1 MKVSIVG
8 PGVMPIPP
16 KGWGAVEILI
26 WDMKC
31 CYEELGHEVQI
42 VNTTNGSDAI
52 KQIDEFNPDFVH
64 IEFDNMVGLYPHLK
78 YPTAITTHY
87 AYLEQ
92 PEKIGGYRAVLDA
105 FKVYKPNVFA
115 LSEGI
120 KEVYVNNNI
129 PEDQVFVTP
138 NGVNSKNFRVTEE
151 PKQSDK
157 SIYVAKVDYRKR
169 QHLFQ
174 SISSLY
180 YAGIVDDK
188 KFDINKN
195 YLGEWTKETLY
206 DELTEYG
213 NLVLLSDGE
222 AHPLVCMEAFAA
234 GLGVVVSEWGKAN
247 LDIDRGFI
255 TVIPEDKINDIEYV
269 ESEIIKNREY
279 SVANRQEILEY
290 SKQFEWKNTLEKYH
304 IPFME
309 KLIESYVPKEEEK
322 MELDFDFS
330 EKNKAAYKLKNFGPI
345 YYLNLDG
352 QPERRKWMEDQFK
365 YWEIEN
371 YERISAYD
379 GREDDLSDII
389 KGTYPP
395 MMSSGE
401 IGCVTSHIKA
411 IKHWYETSDS
421 PYAVIMEDDCSL
433 ETVLYWN
440 FTWQDFIAKAPYSW
454 DVLQLAIICTGNI
467 VVPVHNRF
475 VNDFSTACYVITRHH
490 AEKIIKNHV
499 RGAKYKL
506 DNGVKPRPVAD
517 DLIYNSGATYATPLL
532 LYKTDLGSTIHPDH
546 VDKFHKASYRGV
558 LNFWKANGSDIDVN
572 MITDYDPYLGKV
584 SDSNTK

>member
-26 WDMKC
+26 WDLKC

-42 VNTTNGSDAI
+42 VNTTNGSEII
-52 KQIDEFNPDFVH
+52 KEINNFNPDFVH
-64 IEFDNMVGLYPHLK
+64 IEFDNMIGVYPHIN
-78 YPTAITTHY
+78 YPKAITTHF
-87 AYLEQ
+87 AYLPT
-92 PEKIGGYRAVLDA
+92 PEKIGGYRTVLDA
-105 FKVYKPNVFA
+105 FKVYKPNIFA
-115 LSEGI
+115 LSEEI
-120 KEVYVNNNI
+120 KQVYIDNGI
-129 PEDQVFVTP
+129 PEENIFVTP
-138 NGVNSKNFRVTEE
+138 NGVNSKNFKVSDT
-151 PKQSDK
+151 PKFKDK
-157 SIYVAKVDYRKR
+157 SIYVAKIDYRKR

-174 SISSLY
+174 NIDSIY

-188 KFDINKN
+188 NFDTSKN

-213 NLVLLSDGE
+213 NLILLSDGE
-222 AHPLVCMEAFAA
+222 AHSLVIMEALSA
-234 GLGVVVSEWGKAN
+234 GLGVVVSEFATAN
-247 LDIDRGFI
+247 LNVDKDFI
-255 TVIPEDKINDIEYV
+255 TVIPEEKINDLDYI

-279 SVANRQEILEY
+279 SSSHREEILEY
-290 SKQFEWKNTLEKYH
+290 AKQFEWITTVKEHH
-304 IPFME
+304 IPYME
-309 KLIESYVPKEEEK
+309 KLIESFVPKEEPKVE
-322 MELDFDFS
+322 FDFT
-330 EKNKAAYKLKNFGPI
+330 EKNKASYKLKNFGPI
-345 YYLNLDG
+345 YYINLDG
-352 QPERRKWMEDQFK
+352 QPERKEWIENQFK

-389 KGTYPP
+389 KGRYPSI
-395 MMSSGE
+395 MSSGE

-421 PYAVIMEDDCSL
+421 PYAIIMEDDCSL
-433 ETVLYWN
+433 ETVSYWN
-440 FTWQDFIAKAPYSW
+440 FTWQDFISKAPYAW

-490 AEKIIKNHV
+490 AEKIIRNHV
-499 RGAKYKL
+499 RGDKYKI

-517 DLIYNSGATYATPLL
+517 DLIYNSGATYACPLL
-532 LYKTDLGSTIHPDH
+532 LYKTELGSSIHPDH
-546 VDKFHKASYRGV
+546 VDKFHKSSYIGV
-558 LNFWKANGSDIDVN
+558 LNFWKANGSDITVD